1 MIRRFFS
8 SSNLKTK
15 KILYVKEFK
24 GLPNSENFKL
34 IEEEL
39 PALRDGDI
47 LTSAEYLSVD
57 PYMRVYV
64 ARYKAPFT
72 MIGGQVAKVIESKNS
87 KFPVGST
94 IFSQNGWRTHKVFN
108 PEEMQSKA
116 FQDCYIIPKCDGHSN
131 SLGLGVTGMVM
142 VSMKLQFLL
151 FY

>member
-8 SSNLKTK
+8 SSNLKGR

-34 IEEEL
+34 VEEEL

-47 LTSAEYLSVD
+47 LTSTEYLSVD

-64 ARYKAPFT
+64 ARHKTPCT
-72 MIGGQVAKVIESKNS
+72 MIGGQVAKIIESKNS

-108 PEEMQSKA
+108 PEEMQKAA
-116 FQDCYIIPKCDGHSN
+116 FQDCYIIPKCNGHPN
-131 SLGLGVTGMVM
+131 SLGLGVIGMVI
-142 VSMKLQFLL
+142 VLKNFESYNF
-151 FY
+151 

>member
-8 SSNLKTK
+8 SASLKGK
-15 KILYVKEFK
+15 KFLYVKEFS
-24 GLPNSENFKL
+24 GLPRPENFQL

-47 LTSAEYLSVD
+47 LTSAEFLSVD

-64 ARYKAPFT
+64 AQYKTPCT

-94 IFSQNGWRTHKVFN
+94 IFAQNGWRTHKVFN
-108 PEEMQSKA
+108 PEEMQKKA
-116 FQDCYIIPKCDGHSN
+116 FQDCYIIPKCEGRSS
-131 SLGLGVTGMVM
+131 SLGLGVTGMVEF
-142 VSMKLQFLL
+142 SHEFPI
-151 FY
+151 FTN